1 MNGLEYIAEP
11 VHKKTMRV
19 SLELLQG
26 RESLAYRSGKSSIQL
41 LEDVILSSIFVTF
54 PMHQFDVLF
63 EAFQEKAL
71 RLSEAGLSL
80 KSYSGSVVTKLV
92 DDEVPPLVLTM
103 ADLNIGFIVCLITL
117 ALSVL
122 AFILEVTIPWARSTA
137 KSIKEK
143 VIAAAIVLTFYK
155 MKRDKAST
163 ACKKI
168 VEKEKIDRT
177 SKPEKWSTHVFP
189 KVTHIPVLEEKNSAK
204 KRFVQ

>member
-1 MNGLEYIAEP
+1 M
-11 VHKKTMRV
+11 
-19 SLELLQG
+19 
-26 RESLAYRSGKSSIQL
+26 AYRSGKSSIQL

-71 RLSEAGLSL
+71 RLSEAGLSP
-80 KSYSGSVVTKLV
+80 KSYSGSVFTKMD

-103 ADLNIGFIVCLITL
+103 ADLNIGFIVCLIPL

-143 VIAAAIVLTFYK
+143 FIAAAIVLTFYK
-155 MKRDKAST
+155 MKRDQAST
-163 ACKKI
+163 AGKKF
-168 VEKEKIDRT
+168 VQKEKIDFKTR
-177 SKPEKWSTHVFP
+177 EV
-189 KVTHIPVLEEKNSAK
+189 VNA
-204 KRFVQ
+204 RFS